1 MTAKAKSK
9 KAETKAEP
17 IVSYKG
23 FDKDFRC
30 RGFQFEVGKTYKV
43 EGNIVAC
50 ENGFHACENPFDVWS
65 YYPVVSD
72 DGSFS
77 RYAVVEQGGKTD
89 RHSGDSKI
97 ASAEITIKAEIALP
111 DFIRKCVSWVID
123 NTKGASD
130 EPTQAASGDYSRLA
144 ASGDSSQLAASG
156 YSSQLAAS
164 GDYSQLAASGDYSR
178 LAASG
183 DSSQLAAS
191 GYSSQLAASGDY
203 SQLAASGDY
212 SRLAASGYS
221 SQLAAS
227 GDYSRLA
234 ASGDSSQLAASGY
247 SSQLAAS
254 GDSSQLAASGDYSQ
268 LAASGKDSV
277 IAASAPG
284 VIVSGAEG
292 THISLADFDHNG
304 KCVGFVTGCI
314 GKDGLKPNTWYRAK
328 GGKFVEVEQ

>member
-164 GDYSQLAASGDYSR
+164 GD
-178 LAASG
+178 
-183 DSSQLAAS
+183 
-191 GYSSQLAASGDY
+191 
-203 SQLAASGDY
+203 
-212 SRLAASGYS
+212 
-221 SQLAAS
+221 
-227 GDYSRLA
+227 
-234 ASGDSSQLAASGY
+234 
-247 SSQLAAS
+247 
-254 GDSSQLAASGDYSQ
+254 SSQLAASGDYSQ